1 MTTTVC
7 DATER
12 MLARNLA
19 TTTTTTVA
27 SATPRR
33 GPARTP
39 RVGANGRSASAR
51 TAASRR
57 KVTLLKTPVRPTR
70 ATAGD
75 DDGYD
80 DDDDDGVWESS
91 SSSATRRADVFDD
104 RSLAPARRMAY
115 RGEPRSRS
123 SGNAEGK
130 GSGGF
135 RIPRTPVEAL
145 RAVVSPVGAVV
156 IAAMVSAANPGFM
169 DSGREAILMKI
180 YEREHGDAVG
190 AYVKDGVLYRMDGRT
205 KSMTANA
212 ANGMMVDKNGG
223 IWVIVPQKEDATL
236 IKEKY
241 YLGQIEDVPTLPKNP
256 SAAEMKKYD
265 EYMSKTF
272 KPLIDDLP
280 KDLKKVYDG
289 PYPVPMRKETR
300 EFFER
305 GPDPSILDEVDG
317 AGALWGSKSY
327 APIPRR

>member
-1 MTTTVC
+1 MIST
-7 DATER
+7 R
-12 MLARNLA
+12 QLA
-19 TTTTTTVA
+19 TTTTTTTTVSRDSLATSRRVRTTRVVA
-27 SATPRR
+27 NRK
-33 GPARTP
+33 
-39 RVGANGRSASAR
+39 SASA
-51 TAASRR
+51 ASR
-57 KVTLLKTPVRPTR
+57 KVTLLKTPR

-80 DDDDDGVWESS
+80 DDEDGVWETSS
-91 SSSATRRADVFDD
+91 SSSSTTRRADVFDD
-104 RSLAPARRMAY
+104 RSLAPARRMRY
-115 RGEPRSRS
+115 EGEPRGAR
-123 SGNAEGK
+123 GAKGK
-130 GSGGF
+130 NSGGF
-135 RIPRTPVEAL
+135 RIPRTPIEAL
-145 RAVVSPVGAVV
+145 RAVVSPVGAVI
-156 IAAMVSAANPGFM
+156 IAAMVSVANPGFM

-180 YEREHGDAVG
+180 YEREHGGAVG

-256 SAAEMKKYD
+256 SKAEMKKYD

-289 PYPVPMRKETR
+289 PYPVPMRKETT
-300 EFFER
+300 EFFQR
-305 GPDPSILDEVDG
+305 GGPDASILDEVDG

>member
-1 MTTTVC
+1 MFSTRHLPT
-7 DATER
+7 
-12 MLARNLA
+12 
-19 TTTTTTVA
+19 TTTTTTV
-27 SATPRR
+27 SCDGLATSRR
-33 GPARTP
+33 VRTT
-39 RVGANGRSASAR
+39 RVVANRKSASA
-51 TAASRR
+51 ASQ
-57 KVTLLKTPVRPTR
+57 KVTLLKTPR

-80 DDDDDGVWESS
+80 DDEEDGVWETSS
-91 SSSATRRADVFDD
+91 SSSTTTRRADVFDD
-104 RSLAPARRMAY
+104 RSLAPARRMMY
-115 RGEPRSRS
+115 EGEPRGAR
-123 SGNAEGK
+123 GAKGK
-130 GSGGF
+130 NSGGF
-135 RIPRTPVEAL
+135 RIPRTPIEAL
-145 RAVVSPVGAVV
+145 RAVVSPVGAVI
-156 IAAMVSAANPGFM
+156 IAAMVSVANPGFM

-180 YEREHGDAVG
+180 YEREHSNAVG

-256 SAAEMKKYD
+256 SKAEMKKYD

-305 GPDPSILDEVDG
+305 GPDASILDEVDG

>member
-1 MTTTVC
+1 MIST
-7 DATER
+7 R
-12 MLARNLA
+12 QLA
-19 TTTTTTVA
+19 TTTTTTTVSRDSLATSRRVRTTRVVA
-27 SATPRR
+27 NRK
-33 GPARTP
+33 
-39 RVGANGRSASAR
+39 SASA
-51 TAASRR
+51 ASR
-57 KVTLLKTPVRPTR
+57 KVTLLKTPR

-80 DDDDDGVWESS
+80 DDEDGVWETSS
-91 SSSATRRADVFDD
+91 SSSSTTRRADVFDD
-104 RSLAPARRMAY
+104 RSLAPARRMMY
-115 RGEPRSRS
+115 EGEPRGAR
-123 SGNAEGK
+123 GAKGK
-130 GSGGF
+130 NSGGF
-135 RIPRTPVEAL
+135 RIPRTPIEAL
-145 RAVVSPVGAVV
+145 RAVVSPVGAVI
-156 IAAMVSAANPGFM
+156 IAAMVSVANPGFM

-180 YEREHGDAVG
+180 YEREHGGAVG

-256 SAAEMKKYD
+256 SKAEMKKYD

-289 PYPVPMRKETR
+289 PYPVPMRKETS
-300 EFFER
+300 EFF
-305 GPDPSILDEVDG
+305 
-317 AGALWGSKSY
+317 K
-327 APIPRR
+327 

>member
-1 MTTTVC
+1 MIST
-7 DATER
+7 R
-12 MLARNLA
+12 QLA
-19 TTTTTTVA
+19 TTTTTTTVSRDSLATSRRVRTTRVVA
-27 SATPRR
+27 NRK
-33 GPARTP
+33 
-39 RVGANGRSASAR
+39 SASA
-51 TAASRR
+51 ASR
-57 KVTLLKTPVRPTR
+57 KVTLLKTPR

-80 DDDDDGVWESS
+80 DDEDGVWETSS
-91 SSSATRRADVFDD
+91 SSSSTTRRADVFDD
-104 RSLAPARRMAY
+104 RTLAPARRMRY
-115 RGEPRSRS
+115 EGEPRGAR
-123 SGNAEGK
+123 GAKGK
-130 GSGGF
+130 NSGGF
-135 RIPRTPVEAL
+135 RIPRTPIEAL
-145 RAVVSPVGAVV
+145 RAVVSPVGAVI
-156 IAAMVSAANPGFM
+156 IAAMVSVANPGFM

-180 YEREHGDAVG
+180 YEREHGGAVG

-256 SAAEMKKYD
+256 SKAEMKKYD

-280 KDLKKVYDG
+280 KDLKKIYDG
-289 PYPVPMRKETR
+289 PYPVPMRKETT
-300 EFFER
+300 EFFQR
-305 GPDPSILDEVDG
+305 GGPDASILDEVDG

>member
-1 MTTTVC
+1 MFST
-7 DATER
+7 R
-12 MLARNLA
+12 HLA
-19 TTTTTTVA
+19 TTTTTVSRDSLATSRRVRTTRVVA
-27 SATPRR
+27 NRK
-33 GPARTP
+33 
-39 RVGANGRSASAR
+39 SASA
-51 TAASRR
+51 ASQ
-57 KVTLLKTPVRPTR
+57 KVTLLKTPR

-80 DDDDDGVWESS
+80 DDEDGVWETSS
-91 SSSATRRADVFDD
+91 STTRRADVFDD
-104 RSLAPARRMAY
+104 RSLAPARRMMY
-115 RGEPRSRS
+115 EGEPRGAR
-123 SGNAEGK
+123 GAKGK
-130 GSGGF
+130 NSGGF
-135 RIPRTPVEAL
+135 RIPRTPIEAL
-145 RAVVSPVGAVV
+145 RAVVSPVGAVI
-156 IAAMVSAANPGFM
+156 IAAMVSVANPGFM

-180 YEREHGDAVG
+180 YEREHGGAVG

-256 SAAEMKKYD
+256 SKAEMKKYD

-305 GPDPSILDEVDG
+305 GPDASILDEVDG

>member
-1 MTTTVC
+1 MIST
-7 DATER
+7 R
-12 MLARNLA
+12 QLA
-19 TTTTTTVA
+19 TTTTTTTVSRDSLATSRRVRTTRVVA
-27 SATPRR
+27 NRK
-33 GPARTP
+33 
-39 RVGANGRSASAR
+39 SASA
-51 TAASRR
+51 ASR
-57 KVTLLKTPVRPTR
+57 KVTLLKTPR

-80 DDDDDGVWESS
+80 DDEDGVWETSS
-91 SSSATRRADVFDD
+91 SSSSTTRRADVFDD
-104 RSLAPARRMAY
+104 RTLAPARRMRY
-115 RGEPRSRS
+115 EGEPRGAR
-123 SGNAEGK
+123 GAKGK
-130 GSGGF
+130 NSGGF
-135 RIPRTPVEAL
+135 RIPRTPIEAL
-145 RAVVSPVGAVV
+145 RAVVSPVGAVI
-156 IAAMVSAANPGFM
+156 IAAMVSVANPGFM

-180 YEREHGDAVG
+180 YEREHGGAVG

-256 SAAEMKKYD
+256 SKAEMKKYD

-289 PYPVPMRKETR
+289 PYPVPMRKETT
-300 EFFER
+300 EFFQR
-305 GPDPSILDEVDG
+305 GGPDASILDEVDG

>member
-1 MTTTVC
+1 MIST
-7 DATER
+7 R
-12 MLARNLA
+12 QLA
-19 TTTTTTVA
+19 TTTTTTTVSRDSLATSRRVRTTRVVA
-27 SATPRR
+27 NRK
-33 GPARTP
+33 
-39 RVGANGRSASAR
+39 SASA
-51 TAASRR
+51 ASR
-57 KVTLLKTPVRPTR
+57 KVTLLKTPR

-80 DDDDDGVWESS
+80 DDEDGVWETSS
-91 SSSATRRADVFDD
+91 SSSSTTRRADVFDD
-104 RSLAPARRMAY
+104 RSLAPARRMRY
-115 RGEPRSRS
+115 EGEPRGAR
-123 SGNAEGK
+123 GAKGK
-130 GSGGF
+130 NSGGF
-135 RIPRTPVEAL
+135 RIPRTPIEAL
-145 RAVVSPVGAVV
+145 RAVVSPVGAVI
-156 IAAMVSAANPGFM
+156 IAAMVSVANPGFM

-180 YEREHGDAVG
+180 YEREHGGAVG

-256 SAAEMKKYD
+256 SKAEMKKYD

-289 PYPVPMRKETR
+289 PYPVPMRKETT
-300 EFFER
+300 EFFQR
-305 GPDPSILDEVDG
+305 GGPDASILDEVDG

>member
-1 MTTTVC
+1 MIST
-7 DATER
+7 R
-12 MLARNLA
+12 QLA
-19 TTTTTTVA
+19 TTTTTTTVSRDSLATSRRVRTTRVVA
-27 SATPRR
+27 NRK
-33 GPARTP
+33 
-39 RVGANGRSASAR
+39 SASA
-51 TAASRR
+51 ASR
-57 KVTLLKTPVRPTR
+57 KVTLLKTPR

-80 DDDDDGVWESS
+80 DDEDGVWETSS
-91 SSSATRRADVFDD
+91 SSSSTTRRADVFDD
-104 RSLAPARRMAY
+104 RTLAPARRMRY
-115 RGEPRSRS
+115 EGEPRGAR
-123 SGNAEGK
+123 GAKGK
-130 GSGGF
+130 NSGGF
-135 RIPRTPVEAL
+135 RIPRTPIEAL
-145 RAVVSPVGAVV
+145 RAVVSPVGAVI
-156 IAAMVSAANPGFM
+156 IAAMVSVANPGFM

-180 YEREHGDAVG
+180 YEREHGGAVG

-212 ANGMMVDKNGG
+212 ANGMMVDRNGG

-256 SAAEMKKYD
+256 SKAEMKKYD

-289 PYPVPMRKETR
+289 PYPVPMRKETT
-300 EFFER
+300 EFFQR
-305 GPDPSILDEVDG
+305 GGPDASILDEVDG

>member
-1 MTTTVC
+1 
-7 DATER
+7 
-12 MLARNLA
+12 MLARHLAAA
-19 TTTTTTVA
+19 TTTGGGCGL
-27 SATPRR
+27 ATPRR
-33 GPARTP
+33 VRTTT
-39 RVGANGRSASAR
+39 RVGANRRSASA
-51 TAASRR
+51 AASQ
-57 KVTLLKTPVRPTR
+57 KVTLLKTPPLRPTR

-75 DDGYD
+75 GDGYD
-80 DDDDDGVWESS
+80 DDDDEDGVWETTSS
-91 SSSATRRADVFDD
+91 SSSATTTRRADVFDD
-104 RSLAPARRMAY
+104 RSLAPARRMTY
-115 RGEPRSRS
+115 EGEPRSR
-123 SGNAEGK
+123 GAKGK
-130 GSGGF
+130 NSGGF
-135 RIPRTPVEAL
+135 RIPRTPIEAL

-180 YEREHGDAVG
+180 YEREHGNAVG

-241 YLGQIEDVPTLPKNP
+241 YLGQIEDVPSLPKNP
-256 SAAEMKKYD
+256 TAAEMKKYD

-305 GPDPSILDEVDG
+305 GPDASILDEVDG